1 MATSK
6 YIDRIIAVTVLFSLI
21 LSVVFINAEALGLRS
36 ADRAFGYENR
46 LFDTSRVHTLD
57 IVTDE
62 WDELLKNAT
71 KETYYNCAVVI
82 DGEACKNVGIRGKG
96 NTSLSSVAQ
105 MDSDRYSFKI
115 EFDHYENGKSYHGL
129 DKLCLNNLIQ
139 DNTFMKDYLTYRM
152 MNEFGVNAPLCSFV
166 YLTVNG
172 EDWGLYLAVE
182 GVEDSFLA
190 RNYGSDA
197 GNLYKPD
204 SQQNGG
210 GKGNGKDFHM
220 SDMMNR
226 MNEST
231 DEGNELMQNPEGSAG
246 GDQMPDAE
254 GGDKTAGGN
263 RPDGARGDRPDGQG
277 RPEDS
282 VSGNGFGIGGP
293 FGQGRPD
300 GSVSGN
306 GMGGS
311 FGQGA
316 MGTDDVKLKYTDD
329 DLQSYSNIFNSA
341 KTDITEADQKRLIS
355 SLKKLTAYEQLE
367 EVLDMDQVI
376 RYFTVHNFVVNG
388 DSYTGSMIHNY
399 YLHEKDGVL
408 SMIPW
413 DYNLAFGTFH
423 GFDAKSAVN
432 DPIDTPVSGEDPDDR
447 PMVGWIFSDEVYTE
461 KYHDSMSDFIEQFY
475 ESGWLETTITET
487 AQMIAPYV
495 ASDPTKFCS
504 YEDFETAVPALLSFC
519 TLRSQSITGQLDGSI
534 PSTSEGQADSSAV
547 LTETGDL
554 DLAQMGDMNQTHGN
568 TDQDFQ
574 DGFQQPK

>member
-306 GMGGS
+306 GMGVP
-311 FGQGA
+311 FGQGRPDGSVSRTA
-316 MGTDDVKLKYTDD
+316 R
-329 DLQSYSNIFNSA
+329 SA
-341 KTDITEADQKRLIS
+341 A
-355 SLKKLTAYEQLE
+355 
-367 EVLDMDQVI
+367 
-376 RYFTVHNFVVNG
+376 TVWA
-388 DSYTGSMIHNY
+388 
-399 YLHEKDGVL
+399 VL
-408 SMIPW
+408 SGRAPW
-413 DYNLAFGTFH
+413 
-423 GFDAKSAVN
+423 
-432 DPIDTPVSGEDPDDR
+432 
-447 PMVGWIFSDEVYTE
+447 
-461 KYHDSMSDFIEQFY
+461 EQ
-475 ESGWLETTITET
+475 
-487 AQMIAPYV
+487 M
-495 ASDPTKFCS
+495 
-504 YEDFETAVPALLSFC
+504 
-519 TLRSQSITGQLDGSI
+519 
-534 PSTSEGQADSSAV
+534 
-547 LTETGDL
+547 
-554 DLAQMGDMNQTHGN
+554 M
-568 TDQDFQ
+568 
-574 DGFQQPK
+574 